1 MRQSRL
7 LARPNNLEDQIMA
20 TPKRIVFLRNQLV
33 LWSRGD
39 TALSLTEVQSYIIEL
54 DNLLQWMDA

>member
-1 MRQSRL
+1 
-7 LARPNNLEDQIMA
+7 MA

>member
-7 LARPNNLEDQIMA
+7 LARPNNPEDRIMA